1 MKIIEDYLNHDLD
14 IEYKEF
20 KKKNWNFRQAE
31 TNCIILSNND
41 IPNYSTIP

>member
-1 MKIIEDYLNHDLD
+1 MKIIEDYLNHDLA

-20 KKKNWNFRQAE
+20 KKGIEILSKQKPAV
-31 TNCIILSNND
+31 ILSNND